1 MKILIAADMEGI
13 TGVVSWDHVDPEH
26 AEYQRFRK
34 MMTADVNAAVC
45 GAYLGGASAV
55 TVTDGHWGNRNILI
69 EELEERATLQSGGT
83 RPLAMVQGVEAGV
96 AGVCFVGY
104 HARAGAQQA
113 VLDHT
118 WSDTIVANLRL
129 NGQTVGEIGLNAAVC
144 GHFNVPV
151 VRISGDQT
159 ACQEALEQLGGLE
172 VAAVKQAHGRM
183 AADCLPPVVSQRRIC
198 EAAARAVA
206 RLAAGTGAAPF
217 RPALPVLVEIEFMQS
232 DMADRASLVPGSR
245 RGADR
250 NVQFEAPDMLAAYN
264 AFRTMCATSRS

>member
-151 VRISGDQT
+151 VMISGDQT
-159 ACQEALEQLGGLE
+159 ACKEALELLGGLE

-217 RPALPVLVEIEFMQS
+217 RPALPVVVEIEFMQS

-250 NVQFEAPDMLAAYN
+250 NVQFEASDMLAAYN